1 MMAEIT
7 DPTAV
12 SAVATDAIVVAPA
25 PATSWFADWAN
36 QQGIQE
42 FARLIEQA
50 ELTSFI
56 ESCETPLTIFV
67 PTNEAIRA
75 MAGNLPTE
83 IQLLRELLC
92 VHITMGSLSREEL
105 HTNRSITT
113 IGQQTHHVQAPVEAL
128 HQPLQVGTMKLVS
141 ADIALPA
148 SRGLVHVVDC
158 VMCCLRLLQH
168 CRFEQVWN
176 KTVKPSPKVGLQG
189 SWQPV
194 DELHAVLVHCDTWTP
209 RFDGLRGN
217 VVPLGPVPSSHGDRA
232 SRHFHENVV
241 HYSELLI
248 KEKPPEMSKKKR
260 KKAEDGTATYADDG
274 LATPRYRMMF
284 SLYRREVMV
293 TPINPNPVPGDEAPA
308 MPEGKHLTF
317 CMAPED
323 ILIRN
328 SFHMLTEAE
337 KETRR
342 AEYKSKQSAPKPKGS
357 PGLGMG
363 ATAVGMMPGM
373 GGAIS
378 AGAMALLA
386 DGSQLAGA
394 MPQALVSS
402 QHIELLPAAASAAAE
417 PTGAGAP
424 QIGSLS
430 ATTGHVAGGTPL
442 WIQGSRFST
451 RTRVCFGSAIATDV
465 HACNGSLITVVV
477 PASPSGRAETV
488 EVRLTH
494 DGLNWSNPLLY
505 TYRDEASAA
514 EESAHMVGLMALL
527 TPLVEEN
534 CVAES
539 PDATPAELMD
549 SSLPPALQLLGGVLS
564 MLQSSGVS
572 DLSRVDMHGRSLLH
586 YACAL
591 RHAGAVKLLLAAR
604 ADPRGVDVAGMSAA
618 DWARRTGF
626 AEGEALIAQALAN
639 GDGAPPAAV
648 AAVDSSMM
656 L

>member
-1 MMAEIT
+1 MVRIG
-7 DPTAV
+7 AV
-12 SAVATDAIVVAPA
+12 RT
-25 PATSWFADWAN
+25 
-36 QQGIQE
+36 
-42 FARLIEQA
+42 
-50 ELTSFI
+50 
-56 ESCETPLTIFV
+56 
-67 PTNEAIRA
+67 
-75 MAGNLPTE
+75 
-83 IQLLRELLC
+83 
-92 VHITMGSLSREEL
+92 
-105 HTNRSITT
+105 
-113 IGQQTHHVQAPVEAL
+113 
-128 HQPLQVGTMKLVS
+128 
-141 ADIALPA
+141 
-148 SRGLVHVVDC
+148 
-158 VMCCLRLLQH
+158 
-168 CRFEQVWN
+168 QVWN

-465 HACNGSLITVVV
+465 HACNGSLITIVV

-604 ADPRGVDVAGMSAA
+604 VDPRGVDVAGMSAA